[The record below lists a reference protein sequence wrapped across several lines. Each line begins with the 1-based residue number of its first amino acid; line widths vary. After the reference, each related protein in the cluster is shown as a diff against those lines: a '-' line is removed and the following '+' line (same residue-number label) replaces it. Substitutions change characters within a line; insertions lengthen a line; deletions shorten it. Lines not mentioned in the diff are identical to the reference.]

1 MKPNTRYLDANG
13 YEYFMCPFTK
23 MYISQGS
30 NTWSHSG
37 VMANDVT
44 NGDGSKAP
52 YYAPCSCRCEAVY
65 PKSGQ
70 SQWVSLNPVHLANG
84 KISIVH
90 LTVAH
95 DDSFNAYVGMTLSQG
110 NQIGNMGAKGIGTGV
125 HAHIQVGV
133 GQSNVWGIVKGYFT
147 LNGIRYPVYGF
158 QYEPYDLDDCYF
170 VNDTVILNGA
180 GGNWKTCTPAS
191 GVTPK
196 PSAPTSGEKIDQIL
210 HVGSYVTSG
219 PMKIGN
225 QGLQPVNGDICCY
238 LSELGEHGW
247 FPIRFVSEYDASDGN
262 KDNYLA
268 NTNARV
274 YIDRVRVDAIDKANN
289 LAQIHGIWVKA
300 TPLVE
305 VA

>member
-1 MKPNTRYLDANG
+1 MQPGKKYVAPDG
-13 YEYFMCPFTK
+13 YEFFMCPFTK
-23 MYISQGS
+23 MYITQGS

-44 NGDGSKAP
+44 NGDGAKAP
-52 YYAPCSCRCEAVY
+52 YYAPCTCRCIAVY
-65 PKSGQ
+65 QKSGQ
-70 SQWVSLNPVHLANG
+70 AVWVSTNKVHFANG
-84 KISIVH
+84 SINYAVFV
-90 LTVAH
+90 TAH
-95 DDSFNAYVGMTLSQG
+95 DDSFNAYVGMTIPQG
-110 NQIGNMGAKGIGTGV
+110 NQIGNMGVKGIGTGV

-147 LNGIRYPVYGF
+147 LDGIRYPVYGF

-170 VNDTVILNGA
+170 VNDTTILNGA
-180 GGNWKTCTPAS
+180 GGKWKTCTPAS

-196 PSAPTSGEKIDQIL
+196 PSTPTSGEKIDQIL

-219 PMKIGN
+219 ALNIGDVKKI
-225 QGLQPVNGDICCY
+225 NGDECVMIK
-238 LSELGEHGW
+238 SLGGY
-247 FPIRFVSEYDASDGN
+247 FPTRFVSEYDASDGK

-274 YIDRVRVDAIDKANN
+274 YVDRCRVDAVNVSKN
-289 LAQIHGIWVKA
+289 LVQIHGIWVKA

>member
-1 MKPNTRYLDANG
+1 MKPNTRYVDSNG
-13 YEYFMCPFTK
+13 YEYFMCPFTR

-90 LTVAH
+90 FTVAH

-110 NQIGNMGAKGIGTGV
+110 NQIGNMGVKGIGTGV

-133 GQSNVWGIVKGYFT
+133 GNPNVWGIVKGYFT
-147 LNGIRYPVYGF
+147 LNGVRYPVYGF

-191 GVTPK
+191 GATSK
-196 PSAPTSGEKIDQIL
+196 PSTPTSGEKIDQIL

-219 PMKIGN
+219 ALNIGDVKKI
-225 QGLQPVNGDICCY
+225 NGDECVMIK
-238 LSELGEHGW
+238 SLGGY
-247 FPIRFVSEYDASDGN
+247 FPTRFVSEYDASDGK

-268 NTNARV
+268 NQNARV
-274 YIDRVRVDAIDKANN
+274 YVDRCRVDAVNVKSN
-289 LAQIHGIWVKA
+289 LVQIHGIWVNP
-300 TPLVE
+300 TPLIE

>member
-1 MKPNTRYLDANG
+1 MKPNTRYVDSNG
-13 YEYFMCPFTK
+13 YEFFMCPFTK
-23 MYISQGS
+23 MYITQGS

-44 NGDGSKAP
+44 NGDGAKAP
-52 YYAPCSCRCEAVY
+52 YSAPFSCVCEAVY
-65 PKSGQ
+65 PSAGQ
-70 SQWVSLNPVHLANG
+70 TQWRSLNKVHFANG
-84 KISIVH
+84 VIDYARI
-90 LTVAH
+90 TIAH
-95 DDSFNAYVGMTLSQG
+95 DDTMNSWVGQKLSQG
-110 NQIGNMGAKGIGTGV
+110 QRIGNMGVKGIGTGV

-180 GGNWKTCTPAS
+180 GGNWKTCTPSS

-210 HVGSYVTSG
+210 HVGSYVTSV

-225 QGLQPVNGDICCY
+225 QGLKAINGQTCAY
-238 LSELGEHGW
+238 LAELGGW
-247 FPIRFVSEYDASDGN
+247 FPIDYVSEYDASDGN

-274 YIDRVRVDAIDKANN
+274 YVDRCRVDSVNVKSN
-289 LAQIHGIWVKA
+289 LVQIHGIWVNP
-300 TPLVE
+300 TPLIE
-305 VA
+305 VS

>member
-1 MKPNTRYLDANG
+1 MQPGKKYVAPDG

-23 MYISQGS
+23 MYITQGS

-52 YYAPCSCRCEAVY
+52 YYAPCTCRCIAVY

-70 SQWVSLNPVHLANG
+70 ALWVSNNKVHFANG
-84 KISIVH
+84 SINYAVFV
-90 LTVAH
+90 TAH
-95 DDSFNAYVGMTLSQG
+95 DDSFNAYVGMAIPQG
-110 NQIGNMGAKGIGTGV
+110 SQIGNMGVKGIGTGV
-125 HAHIQVGV
+125 HCHFQVGV
-133 GQSNVWGIVKGYFT
+133 GYPNVWGIVKGYFT
-147 LNGIRYPVYGF
+147 LNGVRYPVYGF

-170 VNDTVILNGA
+170 VNDTTILNGA
-180 GGNWKTCTPAS
+180 GGNWKTCTPAMNA
-191 GVTPK
+191 TPK
-196 PSAPTSGEKIDQIL
+196 PSTPTSGEKIDQIL

-225 QGLQPVNGDICCY
+225 QGLKAINGQTCAY
-238 LSELGEHGW
+238 LAELGGW
-247 FPIRFVSEYDASDGN
+247 FPIDYVSEYDNSDGS

-274 YIDRVRVDAIDKANN
+274 YVDRCRVDAVNIKSN
-289 LAQIHGIWVKA
+289 LVQIHGIWVNP

>member
-1 MKPNTRYLDANG
+1 MKPNTKYLDSNG
-13 YEYFMCPFTK
+13 YEFFMCPFTK
-23 MYISQGS
+23 MYITQGS
-30 NTWSHSG
+30 RQWSHSG
-37 VMANDVT
+37 AMANDVT
-44 NGDGSKAP
+44 NGDGAKAP
-52 YYAPCSCRCEAVY
+52 YYAPFSCVCEAVY
-65 PKSGQ
+65 PNAGQ
-70 SQWVSLNPVHLANG
+70 TQWRSLNKVHFANG
-84 KISIVH
+84 VIDYARI
-90 LTVAH
+90 TIAH
-95 DDSFNAYVGMTLSQG
+95 DDTMNSWVGQNLSQG
-110 NQIGNMGAKGIGTGV
+110 QQIGNMGVKGIGTGV

-147 LNGIRYPVYGF
+147 MNGVRYPVYGF
-158 QYEPYDLDDCYF
+158 QREPYDLDDCYF

-196 PSAPTSGEKIDQIL
+196 PSTPTSGEKIDQIL

-225 QGLQPVNGDICCY
+225 KGLKAINGQTCAY
-238 LSELGEHGW
+238 LSELGGW
-247 FPIRFVSEYDASDGN
+247 FPIDYVSEYDASDGN

-274 YIDRVRVDAIDKANN
+274 YVDRCRVDSVNVKSN
-289 LAQIHGIWVKA
+289 LVQIHGIWVNP
-300 TPLVE
+300 TPLIE

>member
-1 MKPNTRYLDANG
+1 MKPNTRYVDSNG

-23 MYISQGS
+23 MYITQGS
-30 NTWSHSG
+30 RQWSHSG
-37 VMANDVT
+37 AMANDVT
-44 NGDGSKAP
+44 NGDGAKAP

-90 LTVAH
+90 FTVAH

-110 NQIGNMGAKGIGTGV
+110 NQIGNMGVKGIGTGV

-147 LNGIRYPVYGF
+147 LDGIKYPVYGF

-191 GVTPK
+191 GVIPK
-196 PSAPTSGEKIDQIL
+196 PSTPTSEKIDQIL

-219 PMKIGN
+219 ALNIGDVKKI
-225 QGLQPVNGDICCY
+225 NGDECVMIK
-238 LSELGEHGW
+238 SLGGY
-247 FPIRFVSEYDASDGN
+247 FPTRFISEYDASDGK

-268 NTNARV
+268 NQNARV
-274 YIDRVRVDAIDKANN
+274 YVDRCRVDAVNVKSN
-289 LAQIHGIWVKA
+289 LVQIHGIWVNP
-300 TPLVE
+300 TPLIE

>member
-1 MKPNTRYLDANG
+1 MKPNTKYLDSNG

-30 NTWSHSG
+30 RQWSHSG

-44 NGDGSKAP
+44 NGDGYKAA

-70 SQWVSLNPVHLANG
+70 AVWVSTNKVHFANG
-84 KISIVH
+84 SINYAVFV
-90 LTVAH
+90 TAH
-95 DDSFNAYVGMTLSQG
+95 DDSFNAYVGMTIPQG
-110 NQIGNMGAKGIGTGV
+110 SQIGNMGVKGIGTGV
-125 HAHIQVGV
+125 HCHFQVGV
-133 GQSNVWGIVKGYFT
+133 GYPNTWGIVKGYFT
-147 LNGIRYPVYGF
+147 LDGIRYPVYGF

-180 GGNWKTCTPAS
+180 GGNWKKCTPAS

-196 PSAPTSGEKIDQIL
+196 PSTPTSSEPIDQIL

-219 PMKIGN
+219 ALNIGDVKN
-225 QGLQPVNGDICCY
+225 INGDECVMIK
-238 LSELGEHGW
+238 SLGGY
-247 FPIRFVSEYDASDGN
+247 FPTRFVSEYDASDGK

-268 NTNARV
+268 NQKARV
-274 YIDRVRVDAIDKANN
+274 YVDRCRVDAVNVKSN
-289 LAQIHGIWVKA
+289 LVQIHGIWVNP

>member
-1 MKPNTRYLDANG
+1 MKPNARYIDANG
-13 YEYFMCPFTK
+13 YEYFMCPFTR

-52 YYAPCSCRCEAVY
+52 YYSPCTCRCIAVY
-65 PKSGQ
+65 PESGQ
-70 SQWVSLNPVHLANG
+70 AVWVSTNKVHFANG
-84 KISIVH
+84 TINYAVFV
-90 LTVAH
+90 TAH
-95 DDSFNAYVGMTLSQG
+95 DDSFNAYVGMTIPQGSQ
-110 NQIGNMGAKGIGTGV
+110 IANMGNKGVGTGT
-125 HAHIQVGV
+125 HAHFQVGV
-133 GQSNVWGIVKGYFT
+133 GYPNTWGIVKGYFV

-158 QYEPYDLDDCYF
+158 QYEPYDIDDCCF
-170 VNDTVILNGA
+170 INDTNILG
-180 GGNWKTCTPAS
+180 GSGNWKKCTPAS

-225 QGLQPVNGDICCY
+225 QGLTPVNGDTCCY
-238 LSELGEHGW
+238 LAELGEYGW
-247 FPIRFVSEYDASDGN
+247 FPIKYVSEYDASDGS

-268 NTNARV
+268 NTDARV
-274 YIDRVRVDAIDKANN
+274 YVDRVRVDAIDKAND

>member
-1 MKPNTRYLDANG
+1 MKPNTRYVDSNG

-23 MYISQGS
+23 MYITQGS
-30 NTWSHSG
+30 RQWSHSG
-37 VMANDVT
+37 AMANDVT
-44 NGDGSKAP
+44 NGDGAKAP

-90 LTVAH
+90 FTVAH

-110 NQIGNMGAKGIGTGV
+110 NQIGNMGVKGIGTGV

-147 LNGIRYPVYGF
+147 LDGIKYPVYGF

-180 GGNWKTCTPAS
+180 SGNWKTCTPAS
-191 GVTPK
+191 GVIPK
-196 PSAPTSGEKIDQIL
+196 PSTPTSGEKIDQIL

-219 PMKIGN
+219 ALNIGD
-225 QGLQPVNGDICCY
+225 VKRINGDECVNIP
-238 LSELGEHGW
+238 SLGGY
-247 FPIRFVSEYDASDGN
+247 FPTRFISEYDASDGK

-268 NTNARV
+268 NQNARV
-274 YIDRVRVDAIDKANN
+274 YVDRCRVDAVNVKSN
-289 LAQIHGIWVKA
+289 LVQIHGIWVNP
-300 TPLVE
+300 TPLIE

>member
-1 MKPNTRYLDANG
+1 MKPNTRYVDSNG
-13 YEYFMCPFTK
+13 YEFFMCPFTK
-23 MYISQGS
+23 MYITQGS

-44 NGDGSKAP
+44 NGDGAKAP
-52 YYAPCSCRCEAVY
+52 YYAPFSCVCEAVY
-65 PKSGQ
+65 PSAGQ
-70 SQWVSLNPVHLANG
+70 TQWRSLNKVHFANG
-84 KISIVH
+84 VIDYARI
-90 LTVAH
+90 TIAH
-95 DDSFNAYVGMTLSQG
+95 DDTMNSWVGQKLSQG
-110 NQIGNMGAKGIGTGV
+110 QRIGNMGVKGIGTGV

-180 GGNWKTCTPAS
+180 GGNWKTCTPSS

-210 HVGSYVTSG
+210 HVGSYVTSV

-225 QGLQPVNGDICCY
+225 QGLKAINGQTCAY
-238 LSELGEHGW
+238 LAELGGW
-247 FPIRFVSEYDASDGN
+247 FPIDYVSEYDSSDGN

-274 YIDRVRVDAIDKANN
+274 YVDRCRVDSVNVKSN
-289 LAQIHGIWVKA
+289 LVQIHGIWVNP
-300 TPLVE
+300 TPLIE

>member
-1 MKPNTRYLDANG
+1 MQPGKKYVAPDG
-13 YEYFMCPFTK
+13 YEYFICPFTK
-23 MYISQGS
+23 MYITQGS
-30 NTWSHSG
+30 DTWSHSG

-90 LTVAH
+90 FTVAH

-110 NQIGNMGAKGIGTGV
+110 NQIGNMGVKGIGTGV

-133 GQSNVWGIVKGYFT
+133 GNPNVWGIVKGYFT
-147 LNGIRYPVYGF
+147 LNGVRYPVYGF

-180 GGNWKTCTPAS
+180 GGNWKTCTPAMNA
-191 GVTPK
+191 TPK
-196 PSAPTSGEKIDQIL
+196 PSTPSKGEKIDQIL

-219 PMKIGN
+219 ALNIKDVKKI
-225 QGLQPVNGDICCY
+225 NGDECVMIK
-238 LSELGEHGW
+238 SLGGY
-247 FPIRFVSEYDASDGN
+247 FPTRFVSEYDASDGK

-268 NTNARV
+268 NQKARV
-274 YIDRVRVDAIDKANN
+274 YVDRCRVDAIDKANN

>member
-1 MKPNTRYLDANG
+1 MKPNTKYVDSNG

-23 MYISQGS
+23 MYITQGS
-30 NTWSHSG
+30 RQWSHSG
-37 VMANDVT
+37 AMANDVT
-44 NGDGSKAP
+44 NGDGAKAP

-90 LTVAH
+90 FTVAH

-110 NQIGNMGAKGIGTGV
+110 NQIGNMGVKGIGTGV

-133 GQSNVWGIVKGYFT
+133 GNPNVWGIVKGYFT
-147 LNGIRYPVYGF
+147 LNGVRYPVYGF

-180 GGNWKTCTPAS
+180 GGNWKTCTPAMNA
-191 GVTPK
+191 TPK
-196 PSAPTSGEKIDQIL
+196 PSTPSKGEKIDQIL

-219 PMKIGN
+219 ALNIGDVKKI
-225 QGLQPVNGDICCY
+225 NGDECVMIK
-238 LSELGEHGW
+238 SLGGY
-247 FPIRFVSEYDASDGN
+247 FPTRFISEYDASDGK

-268 NTNARV
+268 NQNARV
-274 YIDRVRVDAIDKANN
+274 YVDRCRVDAVNVKSN
-289 LAQIHGIWVKA
+289 LVQIHGIWVNP
-300 TPLVE
+300 TPLIE

>member
-1 MKPNTRYLDANG
+1 MKPNTRYVDSNG
-13 YEYFMCPFTK
+13 YEFFMCPFTK
-23 MYISQGS
+23 MYITQGS

-44 NGDGSKAP
+44 NGDGAKAP
-52 YYAPCSCRCEAVY
+52 YYAPFSCVCEAVY
-65 PKSGQ
+65 PSAGQ
-70 SQWVSLNPVHLANG
+70 TQWRSLNKVHFANG
-84 KISIVH
+84 VIDYARI
-90 LTVAH
+90 TIAH
-95 DDSFNAYVGMTLSQG
+95 DDTMNSWVGQKLSQG
-110 NQIGNMGAKGIGTGV
+110 QRIGNMGVKGIGTGV

-180 GGNWKTCTPAS
+180 GGNWKTCTPSS

-210 HVGSYVTSG
+210 HVGSYVTSV

-225 QGLQPVNGDICCY
+225 QGLKAINGQTCAY
-238 LSELGEHGW
+238 LAELGGW
-247 FPIRFVSEYDASDGN
+247 FPIDYVSEYDASDGN

-274 YIDRVRVDAIDKANN
+274 YVDRCRVDSVNVKSN
-289 LAQIHGIWVKA
+289 LVQIHGIWVNP
-300 TPLVE
+300 TPLIE
-305 VA
+305 VS

>member
-1 MKPNTRYLDANG
+1 MKPNTKYLDANG
-13 YEYFMCPFTK
+13 YEFFMCPFTK
-23 MYISQGS
+23 MYITQGS
-30 NTWSHSG
+30 RQWSHSG

-44 NGDGSKAP
+44 NGDGAKAP

-70 SQWVSLNPVHLANG
+70 SQWVSLNPVHLGNG

-90 LTVAH
+90 FTVAH

-133 GQSNVWGIVKGYFT
+133 GHPNVWGIVKGYFT
-147 LNGIRYPVYGF
+147 LDGIRYPVYGF
-158 QYEPYDLDDCYF
+158 QREPYDLDDCYF

-196 PSAPTSGEKIDQIL
+196 PSTPTSVEKIDQIL

-219 PMKIGN
+219 ALNIGDVKKI
-225 QGLQPVNGDICCY
+225 NGDECVMIK
-238 LSELGEHGW
+238 SLGGY
-247 FPIRFVSEYDASDGN
+247 FPTRFVSEYDASDGK

-268 NTNARV
+268 NQKARV
-274 YIDRVRVDAIDKANN
+274 YVDRCRVDAVNVKSN
-289 LAQIHGIWVKA
+289 LVQIHGIWVNP

>member
-1 MKPNTRYLDANG
+1 MQPGKKYVAPDG
-13 YEYFMCPFTK
+13 YEYFICPFTK
-23 MYISQGS
+23 MYITQGS

-90 LTVAH
+90 FTVAH

-110 NQIGNMGAKGIGTGV
+110 NQIGNMGVKGIGTGV

-133 GQSNVWGIVKGYFT
+133 GNPNVWGIVKGYFT
-147 LNGIRYPVYGF
+147 LNGVRYPVYGF

-180 GGNWKTCTPAS
+180 GGNWKTCTPAMNA
-191 GVTPK
+191 TPK
-196 PSAPTSGEKIDQIL
+196 PSTPSKGEKIDQIL

-219 PMKIGN
+219 ALNIKDVKKI
-225 QGLQPVNGDICCY
+225 NGDECVMIK
-238 LSELGEHGW
+238 SLGGY
-247 FPIRFVSEYDASDGN
+247 FPTRFVSEYDASDGK

-268 NTNARV
+268 NQKARV
-274 YIDRVRVDAIDKANN
+274 YVDRCRVDAIDKANN

>member
-1 MKPNTRYLDANG
+1 MKPNKKYLDSNG

-30 NTWSHSG
+30 RQWSHSG

-44 NGDGSKAP
+44 NGDGAKEP

-90 LTVAH
+90 FTVAH

-133 GQSNVWGIVKGYFT
+133 GHPNVWGIVKGYFT
-147 LNGIRYPVYGF
+147 LNGVRYPVYGF

-170 VNDTVILNGA
+170 VNDTTILNGA
-180 GGNWKTCTPAS
+180 GGKWKTCTPATNAAS
-191 GVTPK
+191 K
-196 PSAPTSGEKIDQIL
+196 PSTPSQGEKIDQIL

-219 PMKIGN
+219 ALNIKDVKKI
-225 QGLQPVNGDICCY
+225 NGDECVNIP
-238 LSELGEHGW
+238 SLGGY
-247 FPIRFVSEYDASDGN
+247 FPTRFISEYDASDGR

-268 NTNARV
+268 NQKARV
-274 YIDRVRVDAIDKANN
+274 YVDRCRVDQVDVSKNIVK
-289 LAQIHGIWVKA
+289 IRGIWVNA
-300 TPLVE
+300 GPLVE

>member
-1 MKPNTRYLDANG
+1 MKPNKKYLDSNG

-30 NTWSHSG
+30 RQWSHSG

-44 NGDGSKAP
+44 NGDGAKAP

-70 SQWVSLNPVHLANG
+70 SQWVSLNPIHLANG

-90 LTVAH
+90 FTVAH

-133 GQSNVWGIVKGYFT
+133 GHPNVWGIVKGYFT
-147 LNGIRYPVYGF
+147 LNGVRYPVYGF

-191 GVTPK
+191 GVSPK
-196 PSAPTSGEKIDQIL
+196 PSTPTSSEPIDQIL

-219 PMKIGN
+219 ALNIKDVKKI
-225 QGLQPVNGDICCY
+225 NGDECVNIP
-238 LSELGEHGW
+238 SLGGY
-247 FPIRFVSEYDASDGN
+247 FPTRFVSEYDASDGK

-268 NTNARV
+268 NQKARV
-274 YIDRVRVDAIDKANN
+274 YVDRCRVDAVNVKSN
-289 LAQIHGIWVKA
+289 LVQIHGIWVNP

>member
-1 MKPNTRYLDANG
+1 MKPNTKYLDSNG

-30 NTWSHSG
+30 RQWSHSG

-44 NGDGSKAP
+44 NGDGYKAA

-90 LTVAH
+90 FTIAH
-95 DDSFNAYVGMTLSQG
+95 DDSFNAYVGMKLSQG

-133 GQSNVWGIVKGYFT
+133 GNPNVWGIVKGYFT

-180 GGNWKTCTPAS
+180 GGNWKKCTPAS
-191 GVTPK
+191 GVIPK
-196 PSAPTSGEKIDQIL
+196 PSTHTSSEPIDQIL

-219 PMKIGN
+219 ALNIGDVKN
-225 QGLQPVNGDICCY
+225 INGDECVMIK
-238 LSELGEHGW
+238 SLGGY
-247 FPIRFVSEYDASDGN
+247 FPTRFVSEYDASDGK

-268 NTNARV
+268 NQKARV
-274 YIDRVRVDAIDKANN
+274 YVDRCRVDAVNVKSN
-289 LAQIHGIWVKA
+289 LVQIHGIWVNP
-300 TPLVE
+300 TPLIE

>member
-44 NGDGSKAP
+44 NGDGYKAA

-90 LTVAH
+90 FTVAH

-133 GQSNVWGIVKGYFT
+133 GNPNVWGIVKGYFT
-147 LNGIRYPVYGF
+147 LDGIRYPVYGF

-196 PSAPTSGEKIDQIL
+196 PSTPTSSEPIDQIL

-219 PMKIGN
+219 ALNIKDVKKI
-225 QGLQPVNGDICCY
+225 NGDECVNIP
-238 LSELGEHGW
+238 SLGGY
-247 FPIRFVSEYDASDGN
+247 FPTRFISEYDASDGR

-268 NTNARV
+268 NQKARV
-274 YIDRVRVDAIDKANN
+274 YVDRCRVDQVDVSKNIVK
-289 LAQIHGIWVKA
+289 IRGIWVNA
-300 TPLVE
+300 GPLVE

>member
-1 MKPNTRYLDANG
+1 MQPGKKYVAPDG
-13 YEYFMCPFTK
+13 YEYFICPFTK
-23 MYISQGS
+23 MYITQGS
-30 NTWSHSG
+30 DTWSHSG

-90 LTVAH
+90 FTVAH

-110 NQIGNMGAKGIGTGV
+110 NQIGNMGVKGIGTGV

-133 GQSNVWGIVKGYFT
+133 GNPNVWGIVKDYFT
-147 LNGIRYPVYGF
+147 LNGVRYPVYGF

-180 GGNWKTCTPAS
+180 GGNWKTCTPAMNA
-191 GVTPK
+191 TPK
-196 PSAPTSGEKIDQIL
+196 PSTPSKGEKIDQIL

-219 PMKIGN
+219 ALNIKDVKKI
-225 QGLQPVNGDICCY
+225 NGDECVMIK
-238 LSELGEHGW
+238 SLGGY
-247 FPIRFVSEYDASDGN
+247 FPTRFVSEYDASDGK

-268 NTNARV
+268 NQKARV
-274 YIDRVRVDAIDKANN
+274 YVDRCRVDAIDKANN

>member
-44 NGDGSKAP
+44 NGDGAKAP

-70 SQWVSLNPVHLANG
+70 SQWVSLNPIHLANG

-90 LTVAH
+90 FTVAH

-133 GQSNVWGIVKGYFT
+133 GHPNVWGIVKGYFT
-147 LNGIRYPVYGF
+147 LNGVRYPVYGF

-191 GVTPK
+191 GVSPK
-196 PSAPTSGEKIDQIL
+196 PSTPTSSEPIDQIL

-219 PMKIGN
+219 ALNIKDVKKI
-225 QGLQPVNGDICCY
+225 NGDECVNIP
-238 LSELGEHGW
+238 SLGGY
-247 FPIRFVSEYDASDGN
+247 FPTRFISEYDASDGR

-268 NTNARV
+268 NQKARV
-274 YIDRVRVDAIDKANN
+274 YVDRCRVDQVDVSKNIVK
-289 LAQIHGIWVKA
+289 IRGIWVNA
-300 TPLVE
+300 GPLVE

>member
-1 MKPNTRYLDANG
+1 MKPNTRYVDSNG

-23 MYISQGS
+23 MYITQGS
-30 NTWSHSG
+30 RQWSHSG

-44 NGDGSKAP
+44 NGDGAKEP

-90 LTVAH
+90 FTVAH

-133 GQSNVWGIVKGYFT
+133 GHPNVWGIVKGYFT
-147 LNGIRYPVYGF
+147 LNGVRYPVYGF

-170 VNDTVILNGA
+170 VNDTTILNGA
-180 GGNWKTCTPAS
+180 GGKWKTCTPATNAAS
-191 GVTPK
+191 K
-196 PSAPTSGEKIDQIL
+196 PSTPSQGEKIDQIL

-219 PMKIGN
+219 ALNIKDVKKI
-225 QGLQPVNGDICCY
+225 NGDECVNIP
-238 LSELGEHGW
+238 SLGGY
-247 FPIRFVSEYDASDGN
+247 FPTRFISEYDASDGR

-268 NTNARV
+268 NQKARV
-274 YIDRVRVDAIDKANN
+274 YVDRCRVDQVDVSKNIVK
-289 LAQIHGIWVKA
+289 IRGIWVNA
-300 TPLVE
+300 GPLVE

>member
-1 MKPNTRYLDANG
+1 MKPNTRYVDANG

-30 NTWSHSG
+30 RQWSHSG

-44 NGDGSKAP
+44 NGDGAKEP

-90 LTVAH
+90 FTVAH

-133 GQSNVWGIVKGYFT
+133 GHPNVWGIVKGYFV
-147 LNGIRYPVYGF
+147 LNGVRYQVYGF
-158 QYEPYDLDDCYF
+158 QREPYDLDDCYF

-191 GVTPK
+191 GVIPK
-196 PSAPTSGEKIDQIL
+196 PSTPTSEEKIDQIL

-274 YIDRVRVDAIDKANN
+274 YIDRCRVDAIDKANN

>member
-1 MKPNTRYLDANG
+1 MKPNTRYVDANG

-44 NGDGSKAP
+44 NGDGYKAA

-90 LTVAH
+90 FTVAH

-147 LNGIRYPVYGF
+147 LNGIKYPVYGF

-180 GGNWKTCTPAS
+180 GGNWKKCTPAS

-196 PSAPTSGEKIDQIL
+196 PSAPTPGEKIDQIL

-225 QGLQPVNGDICCY
+225 QGLERVNGYLCCY
-238 LSELGEHGW
+238 LAELGEYGW
-247 FPIRFVSEYDASDGN
+247 FPIKYVSEYDASDGN

-274 YIDRVRVDAIDKANN
+274 YVDRVRVDAIDKANN
-289 LAQIHGIWVKA
+289 LAKIHGIWVKA